1 MKNLPKAILVLG
13 VISFW
18 LGAIAGCGEKQ
29 NNLKEVVPDV
39 SKANEEK
46 ALAGEVRS
54 GPEQEKTIDL
64 GNGVTMEL
72 VLIPAGSFNMGTPS
86 SEKSWLNYDPVSRLV
101 QITRPFYM
109 GKFEVTQ
116 GQWESIMGTTVQ
128 QQRDK
133 FHAGRMPLHGV
144 GSDYPI
150 YYVSRDDAIAFCKK
164 LGSGFRLPTEA
175 EWEYACRAGSDTHF
189 CYGDDPNC
197 FQISWRAWYQKISDS
212 TANGAGQKKPN
223 DFRLGNFHYG
233 DDPNCYQLDQYAWYK
248 DNSFCANPVGQK
260 KPNAWGLY
268 DMHGNIAEWCAD
280 WYTNNSY
287 YMTDVDPTGPADGKY
302 RVVRSG
308 SWFNAPELCRSAFR
322 GRSDPNQPSHLL
334 GFRIVLDS
342 K

>member
-18 LGAIAGCGEKQ
+18 IGVIAGCGEKQ
-29 NNLKEVVPDV
+29 SSLKEVVSDISQV
-39 SKANEEK
+39 NEEK
-46 ALAGEVRS
+46 VGAGEVRS
-54 GPEQEKTIDL
+54 SLEQEKTIDL
-64 GNGVTMEL
+64 GNGVTIEL
-72 VLIPAGSFNMGTPS
+72 VLIPAGNFYMGTPS
-86 SEKSWLNYDPVSRLV
+86 SEKYRKGDGPFRRV

-109 GKFEVTQ
+109 GKCEVTQ
-116 GQWESIMGTTVQ
+116 GQWESIMGTTVK

-133 FHAGRMPLHGV
+133 FHTGMLLYGV
-144 GSDYPI
+144 GSDFPI
-150 YYVSRDDAIAFCKK
+150 YYVSWDDAVAFCNK

-175 EWEYACRAGSDTHF
+175 EWEYACRAGSDTQFH
-189 CYGDDPNC
+189 YGDDPNC
-197 FQISWRAWYQKISDS
+197 FQISWRAWYQKISDG

-223 DFRLGNFHYG
+223 AFRSGKFTYG

-248 DNSFCANPVGQK
+248 DNSFCAHGVGQK

-280 WYTNNSY
+280 WYTSNSY
-287 YMTDVDPTGPADGKY
+287 YMTDVDPTGPANGKT

-308 SWFNAPELCRSAFR
+308 SWFNAPDQCRSAFR
-322 GRSDPNQPSHLL
+322 GRSDPNLPSHLL

>member
-1 MKNLPKAILVLG
+1 MKNVPKALLILG
-13 VISFW
+13 VVSFW
-18 LGAIAGCGEKQ
+18 LGAISGCGEKQ
-29 NNLKEVVPDV
+29 SSPKEVLADV
-39 SKANEEK
+39 SKVNEEIV
-46 ALAGEVRS
+46 LTGEVRS
-54 GPEQEKTIDL
+54 SPKQEKTIDL
-64 GNGVTMEL
+64 GNGVTMEFI
-72 VLIPAGSFNMGTPS
+72 LIPAGSFYMGSPS
-86 SEKSWLNYDPVSRLV
+86 SDKGRLNYDPVSRLV
-101 QITRPFYM
+101 QITKPFYM

-175 EWEYACRAGSDTHF
+175 EWEYACRAGSNTHF

-197 FQISWRAWYQKISDS
+197 FQISWRALYQKISDN
-212 TANGAGQKKPN
+212 TVNGAEQKKPKAFRYG
-223 DFRLGNFHYG
+223 DFTYG

-248 DNSFCANPVGQK
+248 DNSFCANGVGQK
-260 KPNAWGLY
+260 KPNAWDLY
-268 DMHGNIAEWCAD
+268 DMHGNVAEWCSD
-280 WYTNNSY
+280 WYTSNTY
-287 YMTDVDPTGPADGKY
+287 YMTSVDPTGPANGRN

-308 SWFNAPELCRSAFR
+308 SWFSAPDQCRSAARFR
-322 GRSDPNQPSHLL
+322 HDPNQPSELL